1 MLAVNHFSANQG
13 IQGALLHFLG
23 TVRTVD
29 LLIMTY
35 KTLVSQGQR
44 ALLTSKAI
52 FVPRLPFIIH
62 HVGSLSKSCY
72 RVVTG
77 RTLLGYKSLV
87 AIHTIVVILDSSET
101 LAS

>member
-1 MLAVNHFSANQG
+1 MLTVNDFSANQC
-13 IQGALLHFLG
+13 IQCALQFLG

-35 KTLVSQGQR
+35 KTLVSQGQG

-52 FVPRLPFIIH
+52 FMPRSPFIIH

-77 RTLLGYKSLV
+77 RTLLGYKCLV
-87 AIHTIVVILDSSET
+87 AIHTIVMILNSSET